1 MKSNV
6 TPQVSIIVPCFNE
19 NQYIGPFLDNLIDQL
34 NHHDALGVEVL
45 IADGMSND
53 GTRRIIEQIAATDFR
68 IRLIDNPGRIVS
80 TGLNLA
86 IKEAMSDI
94 IIRMDVHSIY
104 ADDYVQKCVDTLN
117 NTGANKVG
125 GSIRPRGVGDVQEAI
140 AIASNSSFSMGGAR
154 FHDEDYEGLVDTV
167 YLGCWRKKTLE
178 DIGMFDEE
186 LVRNQD
192 DELNLRIT
200 LSGGKIWQS
209 KEIRSWYYPRP
220 SLRSLFSQLRQY
232 GYWKVRVI
240 QKHKMPASFRSL
252 VPGLFLGALLILLA
266 LSAINHVFAWGFLLL
281 AGLYAVATLIA
292 SIIACKRISRIKFLP
307 IMPLIF
313 VTFHFGYGYGFLR
326 GIIDFGLRGS
336 KGHISFS
343 NPKRG

>member
-1 MKSNV
+1 MKSNTT

-19 NQYIGPFLDNLIDQL
+19 SNYVGPFLDNLIDQL
-34 NHHDALGVEVL
+34 DHNDALGVEVL
-45 IADGMSND
+45 VADGMSND
-53 GTRRIIEQIAATDFR
+53 GTRRIIEQIAANDSR
-68 IRLIDNPGRIVS
+68 IGLIDNPGRIVS
-80 TGLNLA
+80 TGLNSA
-86 IKEAMSDI
+86 IREARGDVI
-94 IIRMDVHSIY
+94 VRMDVHSIY

-117 NTGANKVG
+117 NTGADNVG
-125 GSIRPRGVGDVQEAI
+125 GSIRPRGVGYLQEAI
-140 AIASNSSFSMGGAR
+140 AITSDSSFSMGGAR

-178 DIGMFDEE
+178 HIGMFDEE

-209 KEIRSWYYPRP
+209 KEIKSLYYPRP

-240 QKHKMPASFRSL
+240 QKHQRPASLRSL
-252 VPGLFLGALLILLA
+252 VPGLFLGALLLLLA
-266 LSAINHVFAWGFLLL
+266 LSVINNVFAWGFLLL
-281 AGLYAVATLIA
+281 AGIYAVATLMA

-307 IMPLIF
+307 IMPFIF
-313 VTFHFGYGYGFLR
+313 ATFHFGYGCGFLQ
-326 GIIDFGLRGS
+326 GIIGFGLRHR
-336 KGHISFS
+336 K
-343 NPKRG
+343 KT